1 MNILLLSCLVTLA
14 VALPQTSSNLCGT
27 NERGAPRQAG
37 DTWMDQCN
45 RCRCTERLVPGCTR
59 RFCNIDIELST
70 KTPELIVSPVSQT
83 PELIVSPVSESSE
96 TRNNNNH
103 NGGGVVNFPGANSE
117 ALTRDEGKVCI
128 DSDGNKRSE
137 GDSWKDSCNTC
148 GCGPNGLTFCTQ
160 KLCIAFAEDKDQ
172 FLLTEDTSRETSGI
186 PQCGQD
192 GVKTCQ
198 AVNVDFRNLKD
209 GQIVKLIQGSNIQL
223 QVRKIPTDTT
233 AQRQSFG
240 FGILDGGEA
249 SMNINTLTGGAYGSI
264 KPLTGD
270 LQYSLEAVNPS
281 GSVLISRDINYFN
294 QFED

>member
-1 MNILLLSCLVTLA
+1 MNILLLSFLVTIA
-14 VALPQTSSNLCGT
+14 AALPQTSTNLCGT

-37 DTWMDQCN
+37 DTWMDKCN

-70 KTPELIVSPVSQT
+70 KTPELIVSPVS
-83 PELIVSPVSESSE
+83 ESSE
-96 TRNNNNH
+96 TRNNN
-103 NGGGVVNFPGANSE
+103 NGGGVVNFPGANSG
-117 ALTRDEGKVCI
+117 ALTRDEKKVCI

-160 KLCIAFAEDKDQ
+160 KLCIEFAEDKDQ
-172 FLLTEDTSRETSGI
+172 FLLTEDASRDSSQI

-192 GVKTCQ
+192 GVNTCQ
-198 AVNVDFRNLKD
+198 AVNVDYRNLKD

-223 QVRKIPTDTT
+223 QVRKTPSDTT

-249 SMNINTLTGGAYGSI
+249 SMSINTLTGGAYGSI

>member
-1 MNILLLSCLVTLA
+1 MGRGGLLDKLVTPGWINA
-14 VALPQTSSNLCGT
+14 TDVAAQ
-27 NERGAPRQAG
+27 R
-37 DTWMDQCN
+37 DF
-45 RCRCTERLVPGCTR
+45 PGCTR

-70 KTPELIVSPVSQT
+70 KTPELIVSPVS
-83 PELIVSPVSESSE
+83 ESSSA
-96 TRNNNNH
+96 TRNNN
-103 NGGGVVNFPGANSE
+103 NGGGVVNFPGANSG
-117 ALTRDEGKVCI
+117 ALTREEQKVCI

-160 KLCIAFAEDKDQ
+160 KLCIEFAEDEDQ
-172 FLLTEDTSRETSGI
+172 FLLTVDASRDTSQI

-192 GVKTCQ
+192 GVNTCQ
-198 AVNVDFRNLKD
+198 AVNVDYRNLKD

-223 QVRKIPTDTT
+223 QVNKTPLDTT

-249 SMNINTLTGGAYGSI
+249 SMSINTLTGGAYGNI

>member
-1 MNILLLSCLVTLA
+1 MHLLLLSSLLVSLGA
-14 VALPQTSSNLCGT
+14 ALPQTSTNLCGN

-37 DTWMDQCN
+37 DTWMEKCN

-59 RFCNIDIELST
+59 RFCNIDFELST
-70 KTPELIVSPVSQT
+70 KTPELIVSPVS
-83 PELIVSPVSESSE
+83 ESSG
-96 TRNNNNH
+96 TRNNNNN
-103 NGGGVVNFPGANSE
+103 NGAGVVNFPGASSGAKTIE
-117 ALTRDEGKVCI
+117 EKKVCI
-128 DSDGNKRSE
+128 DSDGNKRTE
-137 GDSWKDSCNTC
+137 GDSWKDACNSC
-148 GCGPNGLTFCTQ
+148 GCGPNGLTFCTT
-160 KLCIAFAEDKDQ
+160 AFCGPIFAKEKDE
-172 FLLTEDTSRETSGI
+172 FLLTEDATKDTSLI
-186 PQCGQD
+186 PQCRQD

-209 GQIVKLIQGSNIQL
+209 GQIVKLIRGSTIQL
-223 QVRKIPTDTT
+223 QVRKLPSDTT

-240 FGILDGGEA
+240 FGILDGGDA
-249 SMNINTLTGGAYGSI
+249 SMNVNTLTGGAYGNI

>member
-1 MNILLLSCLVTLA
+1 MNILLLSFLVTLA
-14 VALPQTSSNLCGT
+14 AALPQTSTNLCGT

-37 DTWMDQCN
+37 DTWMEKCN

-70 KTPELIVSPVSQT
+70 KTPELIVSPVS
-83 PELIVSPVSESSE
+83 ESSE
-96 TRNNNNH
+96 IRNNN
-103 NGGGVVNFPGANSE
+103 NGGGVVNFPGANSG
-117 ALTRDEGKVCI
+117 ALTRDEKKVCI

-160 KLCIAFAEDKDQ
+160 KLCIQFAEDKDQ
-172 FLLTEDTSRETSGI
+172 FLLTEDASRDSSQI

-192 GVKTCQ
+192 GVNTCQ
-198 AVNVDFRNLKD
+198 AVNVDYRNLKD

-223 QVRKIPTDTT
+223 QVRKTPSDTT

-249 SMNINTLTGGAYGSI
+249 SMSINTLTGGAYGSI

-270 LQYSLEAVNPS
+270 LQYSLEAINPS